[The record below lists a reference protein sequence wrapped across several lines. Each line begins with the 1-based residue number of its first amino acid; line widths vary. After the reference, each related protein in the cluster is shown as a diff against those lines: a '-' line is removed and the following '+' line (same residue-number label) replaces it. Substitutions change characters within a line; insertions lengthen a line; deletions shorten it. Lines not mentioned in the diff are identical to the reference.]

1 VQFNSPS
8 LLYLKMIGL
17 GLLGALL
24 VYQLVAAVRAG
35 LGDMYA
41 APAMLYMLE
50 ANDNQLEITPAD
62 RQAIE
67 ISLNRGLAFAPDTP
81 EYLINL
87 GWLQQYRMAVDEES
101 LDDAEWLRLSTLA
114 YESYAQAAAQ
124 RPTWPYDWGDMAL
137 EQYRQRRFDG
147 AEYNQ
152 ALVNV
157 ARFGPWKD
165 DSQVIVAE
173 LALDTWEYLR
183 PEARQATL
191 ATIDRGLR
199 RQPGVMIE
207 IIEAYPGWPTVCSP
221 DEGFSAELPYLQ
233 AECQARLA
241 QEPGT

>member
-1 VQFNSPS
+1 VQFNNPL
-8 LLYLKMIGL
+8 LLYLKTLGL

-50 ANDNQLEITPAD
+50 ANDNQFEITPAD
-62 RQAIE
+62 QQAIE
-67 ISLNRGLAFAPDTP
+67 ISLNRGLAFAPYTP
-81 EYLINL
+81 EYLGNL

-114 YESYAQAAAQ
+114 YESYAKAVAQ

-137 EQYRQRRFDG
+137 EQYSQVRFGG

-152 ALVNV
+152 ALVNA
-157 ARFGPWKD
+157 ARFGPWED
-165 DSQVIVAE
+165 DTQVIVAE

-207 IIEAYPGWPTVCSP
+207 IIEAYRDWPALC
-221 DEGFSAELPYLQ
+221 SAEEGDGAALPYLR
-233 AECQARLA
+233 AKCQGRLA

>member
-1 VQFNSPS
+1 VQLNSPS
-8 LLYLKMIGL
+8 SRYLKMIGL

-24 VYQLVAAVRAG
+24 VYQLVAAVRVG
-35 LGDMYA
+35 LGDLYA

-50 ANDNQLEITPAD
+50 AGDNQLDITPAD

-81 EYLINL
+81 EYLSNL

-101 LDDAEWLRLSTLA
+101 LDDTEWLRLSMLA

-173 LALDTWEYLR
+173 LALYTWDYLR
-183 PEARQATL
+183 PEARQATR

-199 RQPGVMIE
+199 RQRGVMIE
-207 IIEAYPGWPTVCSP
+207 IIEAYPAWPILCTAE
-221 DEGFSAELPYLQ
+221 EGNSAALPYLR
-233 AECQARLA
+233 AECQDRLA
-241 QEPGT
+241 QESGT